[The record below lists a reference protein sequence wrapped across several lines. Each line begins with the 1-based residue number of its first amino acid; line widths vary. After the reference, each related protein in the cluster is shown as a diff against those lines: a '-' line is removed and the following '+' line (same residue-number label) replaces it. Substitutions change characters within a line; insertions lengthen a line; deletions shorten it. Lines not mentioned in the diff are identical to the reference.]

1 MRLTFCYCRITIA
14 FKLPSSIFLPQWI
27 VLIRFPRKNRKSLLL
42 WWHFTTVWPK
52 KNVSYTPDCW
62 LLLECQARNGRK
74 KPESCVRAWVSV
86 SEKMYCIFSAKERER
101 KRTRVREKG
110 FECECQTDWEREGKL
125 KWRRNKYFYSV
136 SERDWESER
145 RKIENFWDLVSE
157 GGKEIVLNTIDAR
170 PPSHVTPTCAKALS
184 SKKKVK
190 IWNI

>member
-1 MRLTFCYCRITIA
+1 VA
-14 FKLPSSIFLPQWI
+14 FH
-27 VLIRFPRKNRKSLLL
+27 NSLAE
-42 WWHFTTVWPK
+42 
-52 KNVSYTPDCW
+52 KNVSYTPDSW

-86 SEKMYCIFSAKERER
+86 SEKMYCIFSAKERERER

-157 GGKEIVLNTIDAR
+157 GGKLCLTRLTQDHPPMSR
-170 PPSHVTPTCAKALS
+170 PLAQKHSQE
-184 SKKKVK
+184 KKVK

>member
-1 MRLTFCYCRITIA
+1 VA
-14 FKLPSSIFLPQWI
+14 FHNSWAE
-27 VLIRFPRKNRKSLLL
+27 
-42 WWHFTTVWPK
+42 
-52 KNVSYTPDCW
+52 KNVSYTPDSW

-101 KRTRVREKG
+101 KRARVREKG

-157 GGKEIVLNTIDAR
+157 GGKLCLTRLTQDHPPMSR
-170 PPSHVTPTCAKALS
+170 PLAQKHSQEKK
-184 SKKKVK
+184 SKNMKYIKNIK
-190 IWNI
+190 IKYQRVFWWNRLFRRGLITWPFL